1 MLIRFVDRNDKVSYV
16 EVKEETTI
24 EKLMQSKSKHIF
36 LLKGDRKYEY
46 TGNPDGIH
54 TFKEADIIELKLKQY
69 ASKLIRANRILLAAG
84 LLDANL
90 SDNEEAIEEFIKSV
104 GIQKNSTKLDQ
115 IRELKKKPTLY
126 PKDEA
131 HIKVLW
137 WEAKRD
143 ALRDKMQRLN
153 LELPTSSQQSFLTKV
168 VNELN
173 SRITKAIKY
182 YKNFPEV
189 KAGLD
194 VDKLFKIAQTTGTFF
209 TSNDPSWRIVMER
222 FSGHSLLGLEKPLE
236 NALKIWT
243 DFSDKYVHDSKDLT
257 IEDIES
263 IYNQMSNS
271 MSSASKAYNRFTSQV
286 SQLKDLLDDLKMIK
300 SNIEENDVFL
310 VETFIEKYKN
320 NGIAKFEPQK
330 LKFMDKEVQ
339 KHLQEI
345 RHTKEF
351 ALWLTGEGKYRE
363 MAEKLK

>member
-1 MLIRFVDRNDKVSYV
+1 MNF
-16 EVKEETTI
+16 
-24 EKLMQSKSKHIF
+24 KSSTKS
-36 LLKGDRKYEY
+36 
-46 TGNPDGIH
+46 TV
-54 TFKEADIIELKLKQY
+54 IELKLKQY
-69 ASKLIRANRILLAAG
+69 ASKLIRANRIFLAAE

-90 SDNEEAIEEFIKSV
+90 PDNKEAIEEFIKSV

-153 LELPTSSQQSFLTKV
+153 LELPTSSQQSLLIKV
-168 VNELN
+168 VGELN
-173 SRITKAIKY
+173 NRITKAIKY
-182 YKNFPEV
+182 YKNFPEA

-194 VDKLFKIAQTTGTFF
+194 IKLLFRVARTTGTFYSSTDPGWF
-209 TSNDPSWRIVMER
+209 LAMKKIAGTPFLELDKSLENIFKTWND
-222 FSGHSLLGLEKPLE
+222 FSHKYISEYEELTVEGLE
-236 NALKIWT
+236 AMYDSIST
-243 DFSDKYVHDSKDLT
+243 SFDKTSRYYNQ
-257 IEDIES
+257 IES
-263 IYNQMSNS
+263 
-271 MSSASKAYNRFTSQV
+271 QV
-286 SQLKDLLDDLKMIK
+286 NLMKTLIDDLKEIRNRVK
-300 SNIEENDVFL
+300 SNDIFAIDSL
-310 VETFIEKYKN
+310 SIKYEDGN
-320 NGIAKFEPQK
+320 EVRFEPQK